1 MGTCPEP
8 ELREHTSHLEK
19 TIIVLEKKIETLGQV
34 VFSDLLLCSV
44 VCTGLDLQHV
54 DLFLCLDFTQRP
66 MNDQKNER
74 SNEQG
79 FHLK

>member
-44 VCTGLDLQHV
+44 VCTGLDLQRV
-54 DLFLCLDFTQRP
+54 DLFLCLDAR
-66 MNDQKNER
+66 DQ
-74 SNEQG
+74 
-79 FHLK
+79 